1 MTTVFA
7 TALAEGLVAQNQPD
21 EALRTIDEAIA
32 QIPEH
37 GESFDMPEMLR
48 VKGDILAGSGNA
60 AGAENYFR
68 KSLDLSRRQCA
79 LGWELRGAIS
89 LGRVWRHAGKAGD
102 ARDLLAPLLAR
113 YQEGL
118 QTRDLVAARELLGAL
133 N

>member
-7 TALAEGLVAQNQPD
+7 TALAEGLASQNQPD
-21 EALRTIDEAIA
+21 EAMRTIDEAIA
-32 QIPEH
+32 EIPDH

-48 VKGDILAGSGNA
+48 VKGDILVRSGNA
-60 AGAENYFR
+60 AEAENCFR

-89 LGRVWRHAGKAGD
+89 LGRVWRQAGKAGD
-102 ARDLLAPLLAR
+102 ARDLLAPLVAR

-118 QTRDLVAARELLGAL
+118 QTRDLVAARDFLSTL